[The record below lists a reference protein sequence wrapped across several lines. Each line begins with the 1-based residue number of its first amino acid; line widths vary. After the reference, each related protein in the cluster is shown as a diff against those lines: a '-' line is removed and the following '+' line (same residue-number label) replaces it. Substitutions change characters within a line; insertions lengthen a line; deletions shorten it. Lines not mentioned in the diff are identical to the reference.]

1 MQAELVL
8 LCIDGHGALAQFI
21 CRAHDANCNFT
32 AVGNQNFFEVGHE
45 CSSYY
50 AVAAFKARIPIVTN
64 CFLSFYCQNSRFS
77 AGFASVKHNFLSGE
91 LCEQINIYVAN
102 QANFSDELRQFGSYL
117 RLDHPPT
124 YYTNAPVLLHQ

>member
-1 MQAELVL
+1 MDCIRTAGLSHAQNFVNAQIGRNWPEAFANLIGFIRLKTMQAELVL

-32 AVGNQNFFEVGHE
+32 AVGNQDFFEVGHE

-50 AVAAFKARIPIVTN
+50 AVAAFKARIPMVTN

-77 AGFASVKHNFLSGE
+77 PDFA
-91 LCEQINIYVAN
+91 Q
-102 QANFSDELRQFGSYL
+102 
-117 RLDHPPT
+117 
-124 YYTNAPVLLHQ
+124 